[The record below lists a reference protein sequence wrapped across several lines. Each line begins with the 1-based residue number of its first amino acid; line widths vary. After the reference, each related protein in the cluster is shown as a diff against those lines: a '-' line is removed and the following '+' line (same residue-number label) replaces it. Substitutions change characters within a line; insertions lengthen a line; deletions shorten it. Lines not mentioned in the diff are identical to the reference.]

1 MAGRPYF
8 DVETIK
14 STEPYSTQHLL
25 QTVDVY
31 RVTKARGA
39 IWLMYPS
46 SLLSSPPLQV
56 AGLSVFFSFLHGG
69 AWRDPMV
76 TSEAGTTLINFIANS
91 SPPIAVNGASIN
103 YRLSPHPAHPATT
116 DPATVAAAMHPD
128 HLNDVLDALGY
139 LQATYRMDRY
149 ALVGHSA
156 GAMLAFQALAATIQA
171 APLRQQQ
178 QQQHPLLPQ
187 PVAVYGIEGIYDL
200 HALVDEYPAYREF
213 VEGAFGSE
221 PEAWPQPMQ
230 LQGYS
235 GLVVL
240 AHSDD
245 DGLLS
250 WRQTEEMK
258 GRCERS
264 LGVGGGMRVVK
275 VAGDHDDVLQT
286 GQFGAVV
293 ERYLRE
299 L

>member
-1 MAGRPYF
+1 
-8 DVETIK
+8 
-14 STEPYSTQHLL
+14 
-25 QTVDVY
+25 
-31 RVTKARGA
+31 
-39 IWLMYPS
+39 
-46 SLLSSPPLQV
+46 
-56 AGLSVFFSFLHGG
+56 
-69 AWRDPMV
+69 MV

-103 YRLSPHPAHPATT
+103 YRLSPHPAHPAT
-116 DPATVAAAMHPD
+116 DPATAAAAMHPD
-128 HLNDVLDALGY
+128 HLNDVLDALRY

-171 APLRQQQ
+171 APLRQHQQ
-178 QQQHPLLPQ
+178 HQQQQLQQQHQQQQHQQQQHQQQHPLLPQ
-187 PVAVYGIEGIYDL
+187 PMAIYGVEGIYDL
-200 HALVDEYPAYREF
+200 HALVDEYPAYRGF
-213 VEGAFGSE
+213 VEGAFGPE
-221 PEAWPQPMQ
+221 PKTWPQPLQ

-258 GRCERS
+258 GRCECS

-275 VAGDHDDVLQT
+275 LAGDHDGVLQT